1 MNFLDYINDNKIVL
15 LVCLTGGLFFSVL
28 LFSFGVGSAELFLL
42 WVCFLAIIF
51 FFCVVDYLNQRKRV
65 QHLLESLDSLDQK
78 YLVAEIVD
86 KPKTEL
92 EKVYFHLLK
101 TALKDMTD
109 EVGRVRRLNGEY
121 KDFIEQWIH
130 EIKVPITGI
139 QLICENNKTEV
150 MKKIITQT
158 ELIEQDV
165 ERVLF
170 YARLGYVEKDYLI
183 KEISLKQCVMEVL
196 ARNKQ
201 FLIQNG
207 VRVEAETIPDTVYS
221 DNKWVCFI
229 INQIIFN
236 SIKYRGTE
244 PLVIQIQSQH
254 LGDYISLSITDNG
267 IGIKQSELSRVFDK
281 GFVGSNGRTGKNATG
296 IGLYLCDQL
305 CNKLGIGIDIKS
317 EVGVYTTVLLYFP
330 QNNHLNV

>member
-15 LVCLTGGLFFSVL
+15 LVCLTGGLFFSIL

-42 WVCFLAIIF
+42 WACFLAIIF
-51 FFCVVDYLNQRKRV
+51 FACVVDYLNQRKRV

-150 MKKIITQT
+150 MRKIITQT

-170 YARLGYVEKDYLI
+170 YARLGNVEKDYLI

-229 INQIIFN
+229 LNQIIFN

-244 PLVIQIQSQH
+244 PPVIQIQSQD
-254 LGDYISLSITDNG
+254 LGNYVSLSITDNG

-305 CNKLGIGIDIKS
+305 CIKLGIGIDIKS

-330 QNNHLNV
+330 KNNYLNV

>member
-1 MNFLDYINDNKIVL
+1 MNFSDYIDDHKAVL

-28 LFSFGVGSAELFLL
+28 MFSFGIGLGELFLL
-42 WVCFLAIIF
+42 WVCFLAIILF
-51 FFCVVDYLNQRKRV
+51 SGAVGYRNQRKRV

-78 YLVAEIVD
+78 YLAAEIVD
-86 KPKTEL
+86 EPKTEL

-109 EVGRVRRLNGEY
+109 EVGKARRLNEEY
-121 KDFIEQWIH
+121 RDFIEQWVH

-139 QLICENNKTEV
+139 RLICENNKTEA
-150 MKKIITQT
+150 MRKIITQT
-158 ELIEQDV
+158 ELIGQDV

-170 YARLGYVEKDYLI
+170 YARLGSVEKDYLI

-207 VRVEAETIPDTVYS
+207 VRVEAGDISDTVYA
-221 DNKWVCFI
+221 DHKWVCFI
-229 INQIIFN
+229 LNQIIFN
-236 SIKYRGTE
+236 SMKYRKAE
-244 PLVIQIQSQH
+244 PPVIQIRSQD
-254 LGDYISLSITDNG
+254 LGNCVSLSVTDNG

-281 GFVGSNGRTGKNATG
+281 GFVGSNGRAGKNATG
-296 IGLYLCDQL
+296 MGLYLCDQL
-305 CNKLGIGIDIKS
+305 CRKLGIGIDISS
-317 EVGVYTTVLLYFP
+317 EAGVYTTVFLYFP
-330 QNNHLNV
+330 KNDHLNL